1 MHEAEIQYG
10 IQYGVQDGIHDDSR
24 LRIYAITS
32 LVLE

>member
-10 IQYGVQDGIHDDSR
+10 VQYGIQDDIHDDSR
-24 LRIYAITS
+24 FRIYAITS

>member
-24 LRIYAITS
+24 FTIYAITS

>member
-24 LRIYAITS
+24 FRIYAITS